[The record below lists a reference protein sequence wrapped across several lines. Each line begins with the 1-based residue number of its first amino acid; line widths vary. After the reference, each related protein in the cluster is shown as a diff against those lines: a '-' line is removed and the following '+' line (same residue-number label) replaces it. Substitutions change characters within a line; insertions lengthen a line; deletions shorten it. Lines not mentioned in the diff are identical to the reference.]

1 MNNENPAATEP
12 TRLPVRAS
20 DLAKDYADLAA
31 GRMLLLASDLAA
43 NRGTEQDERAV
54 AESRNEAIGSLSRLA
69 PMVPADVAAGIYG
82 QIDAIA
88 RGWVTV
94 PALFPDTLRRWALA
108 WRAFADRS

>member
-1 MNNENPAATEP
+1 MVGDVGWENGQH
-12 TRLPVRAS
+12 
-20 DLAKDYADLAA
+20 LALVGDIERVEAEHLA
-31 GRMLLLASDLAA
+31 RASDLAA